1 MTNQTTR
8 AVIAEGAG
16 GPEVLQIVDR
26 ALPSLGPD
34 EMLVRVHAAGV
45 NRPDVMQR
53 QGNYPPP
60 PGATDVLGL
69 ELAGVVEAVGANV
82 TRFAPGARV
91 MALVASGAYAE
102 RAIVHQDIAI
112 AIPKGMGFVQAGA
125 VPETYFTVWSNVF
138 ERAGLVAGETLLIHG
153 GTSGIGSTAIQL
165 AKARGA
171 KVIATAGT
179 DEKCAACVAM
189 GADAAINYRT
199 QDFVAEGRRL
209 TDGRGPEVVIDMVG
223 APYFQRNLDL
233 VAVDG
238 RIAQI
243 AFQQGSRADLDLG
256 PLLFKRLTLTG
267 STLRARPVEMKAR
280 LARALETNVLPL
292 LADGV
297 ARPIIDSVFAFADV
311 AKAHARMDGGNH
323 VGKIVLAMTE
333 EALRE
338 GMGK

>member
-34 EMLVRVHAAGV
+34 EMLIRVHAAGV

>member
-112 AIPKGMGFVQAGA
+112 AIPEGMGFVQAGA

-243 AFQQGSRADLDLG
+243 AFQHGSRADLDLG

>member
-112 AIPKGMGFVQAGA
+112 AIPEGMGFVQAGA